1 MPFMPMTEKNFR
13 EMLQTIGVSDFEELL
28 QAIPEEIRH
37 KKKLNLKEPLSE
49 MEVMRLLEDMA
60 AQNENASTHL
70 CFLGGGAYDHFI
82 PAAVGHIVSRS
93 EFYTSYTPYQPEVSQ
108 GTLQAIYE
116 YQTMIA
122 RLTGMDIANASLYDG
137 ASAMAET
144 ALLMQAQTGRSDI
157 LISKSVHPYY
167 RRVVQTY
174 CHRAGIVL
182 KEIGIR
188 DGVTDLDELAA
199 ASGPA
204 AAGLLLQHPNFFGN
218 LEPVEDAGKGIHQAG
233 GLFAVS
239 VDPISLGVL
248 KPPGEYGA
256 DVATGEGQ
264 ALGNAL
270 NFGGPYLGIFAVR
283 QEFVRRMPGRLVGVT
298 RDAQNRRGFVLTLQ
312 TREQHIRREKATSS
326 ICSNEQLCAL
336 AATVYMA
343 LMGKEGF
350 PKVANLCL
358 QKAHYLAEQLAKI
371 KGVKLLFTAPFFKEF
386 VIQTPMPADALIRE
400 MRKEKILAGIDM
412 GRFDYGFEKALLVA
426 VTEKRTR
433 QDMDRY
439 AEALKKILRK

>member
-1 MPFMPMTEKNFR
+1 M
-13 EMLQTIGVSDFEELL
+13 
-28 QAIPEEIRH
+28 
-37 KKKLNLKEPLSE
+37 
-49 MEVMRLLEDMA
+49 
-60 AQNENASTHL
+60 
-70 CFLGGGAYDHFI
+70 CC
-82 PAAVGHIVSRS
+82 SR
-93 EFYTSYTPYQPEVSQ
+93 V
-108 GTLQAIYE
+108 
-116 YQTMIA
+116 
-122 RLTGMDIANASLYDG
+122 
-137 ASAMAET
+137 
-144 ALLMQAQTGRSDI
+144 
-157 LISKSVHPYY
+157 
-167 RRVVQTY
+167 
-174 CHRAGIVL
+174 C
-182 KEIGIR
+182 
-188 DGVTDLDELAA
+188 
-199 ASGPA
+199 
-204 AAGLLLQHPNFFGN
+204 
-218 LEPVEDAGKGIHQAG
+218 
-233 GLFAVS
+233 
-239 VDPISLGVL
+239 
-248 KPPGEYGA
+248 
-256 DVATGEGQ
+256 
-264 ALGNAL
+264 
-270 NFGGPYLGIFAVR
+270 
-283 QEFVRRMPGRLVGVT
+283 RLVGVT
-298 RDAQNRRGFVLTLQ
+298 RDAQNLRGFVLTLQ

>member
-1 MPFMPMTEKNFR
+1 MPFMPMTDKNYR
-13 EMLQTIGVSDFEELL
+13 EMLQAIGVSDFEELL
-28 QAIPEEIRH
+28 QAIPKGIRH
-37 KKKLNLKEPLSE
+37 KGKLNLKEPLSE
-49 MEVMRLLEDMA
+49 YEVTRLLEETA
-60 AQNENASTHL
+60 SQNENASTHL

-82 PAAVGHIVSRS
+82 PAAVGHIISRS

-122 RLTGMDIANASLYDG
+122 RLTGMDVANASLYDG
-137 ASAMAET
+137 ASAMAEA
-144 ALLMQAQTGRSDI
+144 ALLMQAHTGRGDI
-157 LISKSVHPYY
+157 LISQSVHPYY
-167 RRVVQTY
+167 RRVVKTY

-188 DGVTDLDELAA
+188 GGVTDLETLGAA
-199 ASGPA
+199 TGTA

-218 LEPVEDAGKGIHQAG
+218 LEPVVDAGKRIHQAG

-298 RDAQNRRGFVLTLQ
+298 RDTQNRRGFVLTLQ

-358 QKAHYLAEQLAKI
+358 QKAHYLADRLAEL
-371 KGVKLLFTAPFFKEF
+371 KGVKLLFNAPFFKEF
-386 VIQTPMPADALIRE
+386 VIQTPMKADALIRE
-400 MRKEKILAGIDM
+400 MRKERIFAGIDM
-412 GRFDYGFEKALLVA
+412 GRFDYGIEKALLVA

-439 AEALKKILRK
+439 VEALKKILGK